1 MSRYCGSAENVEKK
15 FKTIDQWKTE
25 CFLGNGSLLSSE
37 SIWNK
42 KCFGELV
49 KHYVENLDEGDG
61 NFSDKL
67 EGQLANAPE
76 SAQVLCAELMWL
88 MLFCPNNI
96 RPKTKR
102 ENINKILG
110 STNTRAE
117 EDAQFFSDDVL
128 SGFGSGG
135 VGYNQQRWREL
146 VYAVIL
152 FHTFYSLSDN
162 EQHKL
167 ASSAIEMREWLE
179 TIPDNDNRQFRH
191 MFLFML
197 FPDEH
202 ERIFGGSDRCS
213 LLSEIR
219 GNSSS
224 YYKKKTA
231 RELDELL
238 AKTRS
243 ELMEEYNL
251 SKMDWY
257 LPPIKALWQSTAKS
271 GETERGEIFPTLMK
285 FIEQSQ
291 IEDLT
296 TRDYPKYHDGFE
308 MRVSFGQGNQ
318 AYVTW
323 IGLLGRKQNP
333 QEGIYPAYLYFKEDN
348 ILILAKGI
356 SATRTPSLE
365 WDTTDCQ
372 TIQQYFSEN
381 VGHDPIRYPG
391 SYVYKAYDLSDELNE
406 EQVESDLESLLAE
419 YSELVDPYNIQ
430 SSDEVV
436 TKERAPQEPAHSVE
450 EVREDSPGY
459 GSEQAPIEPFSFEDL
474 MKDLFVPTAQVN
486 QMLDLLHLK
495 KNIILQG
502 PPGVG
507 KTFVSKRLAY
517 GLLGEKDSSRVGMVQ
532 FHQSY
537 SYEDFIQGYR
547 PSGTGF
553 ELKNGLFYQFCKS
566 AQGNPDK
573 KYVFII
579 DEINRGNLSKVFGE
593 LMMLIE
599 ADKRGEGWAMP
610 LTYSK
615 NNEDKFHIPE
625 NLYIIGLMNTADRS
639 LAVVDYALRRRFAF
653 IDLEPQFNGPF
664 KDYLRKQGADT
675 SLASKIIKKM
685 SDLNQDVEKDA
696 VNLGKGYCIGHSFF
710 CSGEHHEQ
718 LNDEWYRHVIKFEIE
733 PLIREYWFDN
743 SSKADQLI
751 NELLAD

>member
-1 MSRYCGSAENVEKK
+1 M
-15 FKTIDQWKTE
+15 
-25 CFLGNGSLLSSE
+25 
-37 SIWNK
+37 
-42 KCFGELV
+42 
-49 KHYVENLDEGDG
+49 
-61 NFSDKL
+61 
-67 EGQLANAPE
+67 
-76 SAQVLCAELMWL
+76 
-88 MLFCPNNI
+88 
-96 RPKTKR
+96 
-102 ENINKILG
+102 
-110 STNTRAE
+110 
-117 EDAQFFSDDVL
+117 